1 MGTAVEKKK
10 SMKVGTVLS
19 HWLEWYNDWYW
30 LGLSSQLSLLS
41 LTATTRRPCPADT
54 PSTFYE
60 TRNKGRVVDDW
71 GLLLCDSDSYN
82 SFWGVAYCWCSPGV
96 CFASGLYTVEKFWF
110 TKGLSGYKVY
120 KFALQRCKDQPP
132 PPWELASVSRACFLC
147 LVSEGSVW
155 T

>member
-1 MGTAVEKKK
+1 MTGGCCYVILIHTIV
-10 SMKVGTVLS
+10 
-19 HWLEWYNDWYW
+19 
-30 LGLSSQLSLLS
+30 
-41 LTATTRRPCPADT
+41 
-54 PSTFYE
+54 F
-60 TRNKGRVVDDW
+60 W
-71 GLLLCDSDSYN
+71 GLPIVDVLL
-82 SFWGVAYCWCSPGV
+82 G